1 MKAASRLWHV
11 RVARASATLRA
22 CFRFLAL
29 VVLVAVLLQAAADEV
44 GRTFSGVDLLINN
57 AGVEEGV
64 EQPVLELTSSLYEK
78 VLRVNVVGTYL
89 VTRTFVPL
97 LMKRNTK
104 VVVQISSGLGS
115 ITRSRLGMTDPE
127 KNPVSNKWIAYNAS
141 KAALNMQSSV
151 FANELKK
158 DNFCIVSLEPG
169 WVDTDMGGGNA
180 RKLGMEKA
188 PTDTHYSI
196 GTMLKTIKRLTVK
209 DSGEFLTIDGNKMDY

>member
-1 MKAASRLWHV
+1 
-11 RVARASATLRA
+11 
-22 CFRFLAL
+22 
-29 VVLVAVLLQAAADEV
+29 
-44 GRTFSGVDLLINN
+44 
-57 AGVEEGV
+57 
-64 EQPVLELTSSLYEK
+64 
-78 VLRVNVVGTYL
+78 
-89 VTRTFVPL
+89 
-97 LMKRNTK
+97 MKRNTK
-104 VVVQISSGLGS
+104 VIVQISSALGS

-127 KNPVSNKWIAYNAS
+127 KNPLSNKWIAYSAS

-188 PTDTHYSI
+188 PTDAHYSI

-209 DSGEFLTIDGNKMDY
+209 DSGEFLAIDGNKMDY